1 MAPPAELGTAAI
13 ESVAP
18 STFPPSVS
26 NGTVGIGALAS
37 RPETWHGASKG
48 FDLRPLRL
56 SASSLAHRSIDRSVA
71 LPDVDCSPNRWLLD
85 RAPQPN
91 SRTIWRACF
100 R

>member
-37 RPETWHGASKG
+37 RRASKG

-56 SASSLAHRSIDRSVA
+56 SASSLAHRSTGRRQFSERVA
-71 LPDVDCSPNRWLLD
+71 P
-85 RAPQPN
+85 
-91 SRTIWRACF
+91 
-100 R
+100 